1 LVQTIT
7 ASIGLKVNFHKS
19 FVVPINVD
27 ANKTNILA
35 GTLGCLV
42 QSMSFTYL
50 GLPLGTTK
58 SSVQDF
64 IPVISR
70 IEK

>member
-1 LVQTIT
+1 LVQTFT